1 MGDTRLIYAVTHG
14 EKFPEKPNPG
24 MTEKGFGQVRALAK
38 FLPRSMTEVVCA
50 TGRRHINV
58 VEALNLMPT
67 RVTAVL
73 GGPDSLE
80 VIGKMKSIVLADG
93 ALVDPELY
101 TTLEDMAPAAKALI
115 ASLPDNSVL
124 CVGRPTLIMIGHKD
138 AKSGAVYRI
147 TCENGEIVGID
158 EVIAE
163 GESEAG
169 TV

>member
-1 MGDTRLIYAVTHG
+1 
-14 EKFPEKPNPG
+14 
-24 MTEKGFGQVRALAK
+24 MTEKGFDQVRALAK
-38 FLPRSMTEVVCA
+38 FLPGRVREVICA

-58 VEALNLMPT
+58 AEALNLRPT
-67 RVTAVL
+67 RFTAVL

-80 VIGKMKSIVLADG
+80 VFGQAKMIVLADG
-93 ALVDPELY
+93 MALNPKLY

-115 ASLPDNSVL
+115 ASLPDSSVL

-147 TCENGEIVGID
+147 TCENGDIVGID